1 MIADYGYNPNATT
14 ANTNLID
21 HTGDHSSGNG
31 PATPAVED
39 VSTFNRA
46 MQDSGDSAE
55 TAEEGEGEMSDEQ
68 YDVLL
73 KSTMLNI
80 WTILAIAGP

>member
-1 MIADYGYNPNATT
+1 MIADYGYNPNLNT
-14 ANTNLID
+14 ANTNAVD
-21 HTGDHSSGNG
+21 YTGDHSSGNG
-31 PATPAVED
+31 PAAPAVDD
-39 VSTFNRA
+39 VSTFNSM
-46 MQDSGDSAE
+46 MQESDDSAE
-55 TAEEGEGEMSDEQ
+55 PTEEGEGEMTDEQ